1 MKIYIQIFLKSI
13 IFISFLFFTSC
24 DQKKESEKKVTTE
37 NFESDQKELS
47 LDSIKRISVGE
58 ENAKI
63 TIIAYES
70 LTCGHCA
77 DFHKNVYPDLKKD
90 FIEKGL
96 VKIEFRHFP
105 LDILA
110 FNASKIGQCNNDG
123 NEDVLNILYSGQ
135 KKWAKG
141 KTPEEATKY
150 LKKFLEDENVNLDFE
165 ECLNDKSIEDYVLN
179 DRIEGSKKFEVNATP
194 TIIINNKKFEKALNY
209 ENLKK
214 YLEKL
219 V

>member
-1 MKIYIQIFLKSI
+1 MKNYIQIFLKSI
-13 IFISFLFFTSC
+13 ILISFLLLTSC
-24 DQKKESEKKVTTE
+24 EQKSEKEKKTSLE
-37 NFESDQKELS
+37 NFENDQKVLS

-58 ENAKI
+58 ESAKI

-77 DFHKNVYPDLKKD
+77 DFHKNVYSSLKKD

-96 VKIEFRHFP
+96 VRIEFRHFP
-105 LDILA
+105 LDIAA
-110 FNASKIGQCNNDG
+110 FNASKIAQCKNDG
-123 NEDVLNILYSGQ
+123 NADVLNILFLGQ

-150 LKKFLEDENVNLDFE
+150 LKKFLKDEGVTLNFE
-165 ECLNDKSIEDYVLN
+165 KCLADKTIEDYVLN
-179 DRIEGSKKFEVNATP
+179 DRIKGVKKFKVNATP
-194 TIIINNKKFEKALNY
+194 TIIINDKKFEKALNY
-209 ENLKK
+209 KNLKK